1 MNISNIKLN
10 KNGKYEVIIDNTR
23 YILYQDVIIKYL
35 LFSKKEIDEKLL
47 NSIIND
53 NNYYDAYYK
62 MIKFINSKLRTKN
75 EVRKKLNTLNIT
87 KNDQDK
93 IISVLENQGYL
104 NDETYIKAFIN
115 DKINLSLDGPNKI
128 KNELLKN
135 NFNEEKILNYLENY
149 NDIWNSRIEKVINKK
164 IKMNKNYSKKMLIN
178 KLSNELVNLGYS
190 KEMFSISLK
199 NIIFDDSL
207 IYEKEYQKIY
217 NKLIK
222 KYDEDKANLLTK
234 QKLYNKGFNIA
245 NK

>member
-1 MNISNIKLN
+1 MNVSNIKLN

-62 MIKFINSKLRTKN
+62 MIKFINTKLRTKN

-149 NDIWNSRIEKVINKK
+149 NDIWNSRIEKFINKK

-190 KEMFSISLK
+190 KEMFLISLK

-222 KYDEDKANLLTK
+222 KYDADKAKILTK